1 MRPKKGPVRGESKWG
16 VGGLIKPAMG
26 SLKPG
31 EVEVALVVGL
41 EGVEVGLV
49 VTGAPVGEGLEAVAA
64 AAAAAA
70 ISGLNMNSH
79 CDKYAGSIQE
89 PCPKRPMGPKTPGKN
104 LDFVRGSRGPSTVTL
119 IALL

>member
-1 MRPKKGPVRGESKWG
+1 M
-16 VGGLIKPAMG
+16 GGLINPAMG

-70 ISGLNMNSH
+70 ISGLNINSH
-79 CDKYAGSIQE
+79 CDK
-89 PCPKRPMGPKTPGKN
+89 
-104 LDFVRGSRGPSTVTL
+104 
-119 IALL
+119 

>member
-1 MRPKKGPVRGESKWG
+1 
-16 VGGLIKPAMG
+16 MG

-41 EGVEVGLV
+41 EEAEVVLV
-49 VTGAPVGEGLEAVAA
+49 VAAAALGEDALVAEAA

-70 ISGLNMNSH
+70 ISGLNMYSH

-89 PCPKRPMGPKTPGKN
+89 VCPKSPMGPKTPGKKRD
-104 LDFVRGSRGPSTVTL
+104 LVRGSRGPSTVTL